1 MVQVILMPEDWDILD
16 KYIEDMLVAVK
27 NDEISIS
34 SAKSYLSQYIYEVS
48 YTQLEDVIQNIKIR
62 ADEARKHGWSKSH

>member
-1 MVQVILMPEDWDILD
+1 MVKIKLMPEDWDILD

-34 SAKSYLSQYIYEVS
+34 SAKSYISQYIYEAS
-48 YTQLEDVIQNIKIR
+48 YMELDEIIKNIKIR
-62 ADEARKHGWSKSH
+62 ADEARNHGWSKSH

>member
-1 MVQVILMPEDWDILD
+1 MVQVRLMPQDWNILD

-27 NDEISIS
+27 NDEISIT

-48 YTQLEDVIQNIKIR
+48 YTELEEVIKNIKIR
-62 ADEARKHGWSKSH
+62 AEEARKHGWSKSH